1 MPKKGFKSIT
11 VQEKVYDHFW
21 QEWQKVKDE
30 YAVKKGIRSFSG
42 YISYRL
48 SELMEQEKKR
58 NP

>member
-11 VQEKVYDHFW
+11 VSEKVYDYLYK
-21 QEWQKVKDE
+21 EYLKVKDE

-42 YISYRL
+42 YVTYRL
-48 SELMEQEKKR
+48 FLLMEEEEKH